1 MEGFLEEGTTEL
13 DLERLFQAWAAPP
26 AEHKGIKKTVQCV
39 HETDHGWVGNPC
51 PLGTCKLT

>member
-26 AEHKGIKKTVQCV
+26 AEHKGIKKRYNVCM
-39 HETDHGWVGNPC
+39 
-51 PLGTCKLT
+51 KLIMAG